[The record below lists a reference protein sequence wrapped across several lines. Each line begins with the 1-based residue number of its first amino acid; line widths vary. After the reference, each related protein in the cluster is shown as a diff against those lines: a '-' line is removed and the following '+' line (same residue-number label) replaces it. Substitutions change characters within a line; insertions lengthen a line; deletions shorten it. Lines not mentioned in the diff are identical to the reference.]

1 MKGNKS
7 GYPGQSVTASG
18 SLTQTELR
26 QFKLRFYIEILVPGE
41 ARHSI
46 RLPDSDRAETT
57 PETTV

>member
-7 GYPGQSVTASG
+7 GY
-18 SLTQTELR
+18 
-26 QFKLRFYIEILVPGE
+26 PGE

-57 PETTV
+57 AETTV